1 MQSKDWGWTDR
12 HCRHCN
18 YRARV
23 HLVVLPW
30 HLLSPGVGPAVLPAV
45 LAVVRH
51 CMREV
56 RWGAQQDV
64 VCEALG

>member
-1 MQSKDWGWTDR
+1 M
-12 HCRHCN
+12 
-18 YRARV
+18 RV

-30 HLLSPGVGPAVLPAV
+30 HLLGPVVGPVVLPAVLPAV

-51 CMREV
+51 CMREL

>member
-1 MQSKDWGWTDR
+1 M
-12 HCRHCN
+12 
-18 YRARV
+18 RV

-30 HLLSPGVGPAVLPAV
+30 HWLSPGVGPAGRRAV

-56 RWGAQQDV
+56 RWGAQQDGV
-64 VCEALG
+64 YEALG